1 MFEALGL
8 LGTRGLHPSFTELM
22 QSCAM
27 VPELKSRAA
36 LDSGDYSLKAA
47 RIGVPKCS
55 GTGVCS
61 CVLPTPPAMHG
72 QVAALAQVFGRPHPR
87 GTPLRNSPASE
98 AAQRRAVAR
107 A

>member
-8 LGTRGLHPSFTELM
+8 LGARGSFTELM

-36 LDSGDYSLKAA
+36 LDTGDYSLKAA

-72 QVAALAQVFGRPHPR
+72 QVAALAQVFSRTHPR
-87 GTPLRNSPASE
+87 ATPLCNPPLL
-98 AAQRRAVAR
+98 RRLSYALCR
-107 A
+107 GL